1 MTTLSSDIE
10 SIPINLIRQHQFCPR
25 IPWYKLVLKFDPP
38 EQAWMIQ
45 GKQWH
50 DKQHDLQKRRVSLYS
65 SDNAIHH
72 HEAWVHCP
80 ELGIHGQVDHLIEEQ
95 EYSIVIEYKIDS
107 KTPTLGQ
114 KLQVIGYIFAAR
126 TTFDKP
132 VKFGVILKGHKLK
145 QHRIQMTPLLEDQF
159 HNNLFAIKKNVQI
172 GYLPDSSA
180 EHAKC
185 AQCEYLRYCNDR

>member
-65 SDNAIHH
+65 SDNAVHH

-107 KTPTLGQ
+107 KSITNGRENLIMEIRVKDYSSLTNEISKIEGVVSVTLMHHEGE
-114 KLQVIGYIFAAR
+114 
-126 TTFDKP
+126 
-132 VKFGVILKGHKLK
+132 VK
-145 QHRIQMTPLLEDQF
+145 
-159 HNNLFAIKKNVQI
+159 N
-172 GYLPDSSA
+172 
-180 EHAKC
+180 
-185 AQCEYLRYCNDR
+185 